1 MLGIEN
7 PSVLTLVLLSSIFSF
22 AGLVHGTLG
31 LGFQMMA
38 TPLLAMI
45 TDVRSA
51 VLITLL
57 PTMAVNIV
65 SILKGGSWRH
75 SIGKYWPLAA
85 YVTAGSVLGTHL
97 LIAFDPAPFKLLLAI
112 IVLFYLNMEYLKGY
126 HMKWIKTDIHRS
138 LLLFGL
144 IAGFLAGTVNV
155 MVPIL
160 VILFLELDAE
170 PTVMVQVF
178 NMCFL
183 TGKVTQAGVFM
194 YTGILNSEILV
205 ATAPLTALAV
215 ITLLTGMAI
224 RARVHSETY
233 NRWLKKLLWVIA
245 IVLIAQYFTQV

>member
-1 MLGIEN
+1 MPGIEN
-7 PSVLTLVLLSSIFSF
+7 LSVWTWVLLVGIFCF

-51 VLITLL
+51 VLITLI

-65 SILKGGSWRH
+65 SILKGEGWRN
-75 SIGKYWPLAA
+75 SIGKYWPLVA
-85 YVTAGSVLGTHL
+85 YVTAGSVLGTYL

-112 IVLFYLNMEYLKGY
+112 IILFYLNMEYFKGY
-126 HMKWIKTDIHRS
+126 RMTWIKVNVRS
-138 LLLFGL
+138 ALLLFGL

-160 VILFLELDAE
+160 IILFLELDAR
-170 PTVMVQVF
+170 PAVMVPVF

-183 TGKVTQAGVFM
+183 TGKLTQAGVFAAAG
-194 YTGILNSEILV
+194 TLSNEILA
-205 ATAPLTALAV
+205 ATAPLAVLAV
-215 ITLLTGMAI
+215 LTLLFGMVI
-224 RARVHSETY
+224 HARVHAETY
-233 NRWLKKLLWVIA
+233 NRWLKNLLWINA
-245 IVLIAQYFTQV
+245 GVLVTQYFTQD

>member
-1 MLGIEN
+1 MPGIEN
-7 PSVLTLVLLSSIFSF
+7 PSVWTLVLLVGIFFF

-31 LGFQMMA
+31 LGFQMIA

-65 SILKGGSWRH
+65 SILRGGDWRD
-75 SIGKYWPLAA
+75 SIGKYWPLTA

-97 LIAFDPAPFKLLLAI
+97 LIIFNPAPFKLLLAI
-112 IVLFYLNMEYLKGY
+112 IILFYLNMEYLRGY
-126 HMKWIKTDIHRS
+126 RMKWIKTDIHS
-138 LLLFGL
+138 ALLVFGL

-160 VILFLELDAE
+160 IILFLELDAK

-183 TGKVTQAGVFM
+183 TGKLTQAGVFAAAG
-194 YTGILNSEILV
+194 TLNSSILA
-205 ATAPLTALAV
+205 ATIPLAAVAV
-215 ITLLTGMAI
+215 ITLLFGMVI
-224 RARVHSETY
+224 RARVHAESY
-233 NRWLKKLLWVIA
+233 HSWLMKLLWIIA
-245 IVLIAQYFTQV
+245 IILVIQYFTQG